1 MINARQRTK
10 RHRTCGQSMV
20 EMALVTPLLVLLI
33 LVAVNIG
40 FAMSAYN
47 QIGSMAR
54 EGAYY
59 GSLHPT
65 DTAGITSA
73 AIGESGAI
81 NGVTPLVSSTVQND
95 AYFVPNTTTHYQSIR
110 VTVTYGFK
118 PLFTFP
124 PIPSTLTLK
133 RQVEMRVTG
142 S

>member
-1 MINARQRTK
+1 
-10 RHRTCGQSMV
+10 MV
-20 EMALVTPLLVLLI
+20 EMALVTPVLLLI
-33 LVAVNIG
+33 IMVAVDVG
-40 FAMSAYN
+40 RAMSAYN

-59 GSLHPT
+59 GSLYPT
-65 DTAGITSA
+65 NTTGITSA

-81 NGVTPLVSSTVQND
+81 NGITPLVSSTVQND
-95 AYFVPNTTTHYQSIR
+95 GYFVPNTTTHYQSIR

-118 PLFTFP
+118 PIFAIP
-124 PIPSTLTLK
+124 PMPNTLTLK